1 MKTLLKKENNIK
13 NVDEYVE
20 NFLTENNLDR
30 DSVLVKF
37 DEFNKSVVNL
47 KRYDVSIVIKDDLI
61 EYLKEYINTI
71 TSALNLQTD
80 LTIKFDDEILKIHID
95 SDNNSILIGKDGRM
109 LNSMQ
114 VILKQTIKSQTDM
127 NIKVYLDIA
136 DYKEKQN
143 KEIEDLARKIA
154 EEVENTKE
162 SVKLDSMNSYQRRL
176 VHNVIS
182 EYKNLTTKSEGE
194 EPNRYVVVKYND

>member
-80 LTIKFDDEILKIHID
+80 LTIKFDDDILKIHID

>member
-20 NFLTENNLDR
+20 NFLKENNLDR

-80 LTIKFDDEILKIHID
+80 LTIKFDDDILKIHID

>member
-20 NFLTENNLDR
+20 NFLKENNLDR
-30 DSVLVKF
+30 DSVLVKV

-61 EYLKEYINTI
+61 ECLKEYINTI

-80 LTIKFDDEILKIHID
+80 LTIKFDDDITSCKNMFKDLTDVIEI
-95 SDNNSILIGKDGRM
+95 
-109 LNSMQ
+109 Q
-114 VILKQTIKSQTDM
+114 LKQTIKNQTDM

-154 EEVENTKE
+154 EEVENTKVA
-162 SVKLDSMNSYQRRL
+162 VKLDSMNSYQRRL

>member
-20 NFLTENNLDR
+20 NFLKENNLDR
-30 DSVLVKF
+30 DSVLVKV

-80 LTIKFDDEILKIHID
+80 LTIKFDDDILKIHID

>member
-20 NFLTENNLDR
+20 NFLKENNLDR
-30 DSVLVKF
+30 DSVLVKV

-80 LTIKFDDEILKIHID
+80 LTIKFDDDILKIHID

-154 EEVENTKE
+154 EEVENTKVA
-162 SVKLDSMNSYQRRL
+162 VKLDSMNSYQRRL

>member
-20 NFLTENNLDR
+20 NFLKENNLDR
-30 DSVLVKF
+30 DSVLVKV

-80 LTIKFDDEILKIHID
+80 LTIKFDDDILKIHID

-114 VILKQTIKSQTDM
+114 VILKQTIKNQIDM

-154 EEVENTKE
+154 EEVENTKVA
-162 SVKLDSMNSYQRRL
+162 VKLDSMNSYQRRL

>member
-20 NFLTENNLDR
+20 NFLTENTLDR

-80 LTIKFDDEILKIHID
+80 LTIKFDDDILKIHID

>member
-20 NFLTENNLDR
+20 NFLKENNLDR
-30 DSVLVKF
+30 DSVLVKV

-80 LTIKFDDEILKIHID
+80 LTIKFDDDILKIHID

-114 VILKQTIKSQTDM
+114 VILKQTIKNQTDM

-154 EEVENTKE
+154 EEVENTKVA
-162 SVKLDSMNSYQRRL
+162 VKLDSMNSYQRRL

>member
-20 NFLTENNLDR
+20 NFLTENNLNR
-30 DSVLVKF
+30 NSILVKV

-80 LTIKFDDEILKIHID
+80 LTIKFDDDILKIHID

>member
-30 DSVLVKF
+30 DSVLVKV

-71 TSALNLQTD
+71 TSALNLNSE
-80 LTIKFDDEILKIHID
+80 LSIKFDDEILKIHID

-109 LNSMQ
+109 LNSIQ
-114 VILKQTIKSQTDM
+114 ILLKQTIKSQTDM

-136 DYKEKQN
+136 DYKEQKN

-154 EEVENTKE
+154 EEVINTKG

>member
-30 DSVLVKF
+30 DSVLVKV

-71 TSALNLQTD
+71 TSALNLNID
-80 LTIKFDDEILKIHID
+80 LTVIFDDEILKVHID

-109 LNSMQ
+109 LNSIQ
-114 VILKQTIKSQTDM
+114 ILLKQTIKSQTDM

-136 DYKEKQN
+136 DYKEQQN

-154 EEVENTKE
+154 EEVENTKVD
-162 SVKLDSMNSYQRRL
+162 VKLDSMNSYQRRL

>member
-80 LTIKFDDEILKIHID
+80 LTIKFDDDILKIHID

-114 VILKQTIKSQTDM
+114 VILKQTIKNQTDM

-154 EEVENTKE
+154 EEVENTKVA
-162 SVKLDSMNSYQRRL
+162 VKLDSMNSYQRRL